1 MSEARYFFSTE
12 EKDRII
18 NAIREAENKT
28 SGEIRVH
35 MEDHCPGGDPL
46 LRALALF
53 KKLGMHKT
61 DLRNGVL
68 FYLAVKDRKFA
79 ILADEG
85 INQVVTEGYWDQIK
99 SVMEAHFKEGR
110 FLEGLVQ
117 GITMAG
123 EQLKKAFPVSKDDI
137 NELPDEIS
145 FNEENA

>member
-1 MSEARYFFSTE
+1 
-12 EKDRII
+12 
-18 NAIREAENKT
+18 
-28 SGEIRVH
+28 
-35 MEDHCPGGDPL
+35 
-46 LRALALF
+46 
-53 KKLGMHKT
+53 MHKT

-123 EQLKKAFPVSKDDI
+123 EQFNIFFNDFAANAFCTR
-137 NELPDEIS
+137 
-145 FNEENA
+145 